1 LNDRVLPPPITAAE
15 PGSYARY
22 SVSVRLPRII
32 EQVIE
37 SNPVEASARE
47 ALRELAREIRD
58 GVVTSPFPG
67 GHVPPSSMDGE
78 ERRTW
83 ETQIAAQ
90 EGRKW
95 LDIPWYFAEAFYY
108 LKLLAAFG
116 YFQAAAH
123 GDPRAADPFR
133 PQKEREL
140 FDPDGGLAMARR
152 IMAAAAGMS
161 SEEALPLLLHS
172 SLWGNRL
179 DLSTFEVDE
188 SRRKSVFNRDGESL
202 LVDHTGSAASALRSA
217 GCVQVL
223 LDNAGPELVCDLL
236 LVDCLLSRPDHAG
249 PPRIV
254 LHAKKAPFFVS
265 DATMRDTVQTVQAMA
280 SDTDA
285 LVAGAG
291 QRLSD
296 ALAAAR
302 LTVCDHWFWSSA
314 LAFTAFPDN
323 LKHDLA
329 AADVL
334 LVKGDAN
341 YRRTLEDRKW
351 ESSASLDELAGYF
364 PAPFIAL
371 RTMKSELVVDV
382 PKEAAD
388 RLSRLDPQWMINGKR
403 GLIRFCR
410 AGAGKAA

>member
-1 LNDRVLPPPITAAE
+1 MNDRVLPPPITAAE

-22 SVSVRLPRII
+22 SVSIRLPRII

-37 SNPVEASARE
+37 SNLVDASVRE
-47 ALRELAREIRD
+47 ALRALAREIRD
-58 GVVTSPFPG
+58 GAVTSPLAG
-67 GHVPPSSMDGE
+67 GRVPPSSMDRE

-95 LDIPWYFAEAFYY
+95 LDIPWYFAESFYY

-116 YFQAAAH
+116 YFQGAA
-123 GDPRAADPFR
+123 GDAGAADPFR

-140 FDPDGGLAMARR
+140 LDPDGGLAMARR

-161 SEEALPLLLHS
+161 WEEALPLLLHS

-188 SRRKSVFNRDGESL
+188 SRRKSVFNRDSESL

-217 GCVQVL
+217 DCVHVL

-249 PPRIV
+249 PSRIV

-265 DATMRDTVQTVQAMA
+265 DATVRDTVQTVQSMA

-302 LTVCDHWFWSSA
+302 LTVRDHWFWNSA
-314 LAFTAFPDN
+314 LHFTAFPDD

-351 ESSASLDELAGYF
+351 ETSASLDELAGYF

-388 RLSRLDPQWMINGKR
+388 RLSRLDPQWMINGRR